1 MIVVCTGSKYYCRQR
16 LILPFGTITFLLLI
30 LMLMLTFSRG
40 WLFLQPLFF
49 CCSSRHIP
57 ASKQVGCCAKK
68 IGKRRPICSSLPSWK
83 HRACSQWQGE
93 EGCAGRVQPG
103 KSNLFPKNSTTRQ
116 ILNLKLAWGRVF
128 SELCTHTLLCQQYHK
143 IKENIIMMHIVM
155 TCD

>member
-1 MIVVCTGSKYYCRQR
+1 MIVVCTGSKYYCRRR

-103 KSNLFPKNSTTRQ
+103 KSNLFPQYNEVNKSH
-116 ILNLKLAWGRVF
+116 ILNWKLTWF
-128 SELCTHTLLCQQYHK
+128 SELCIQQSHK
-143 IKENIIMMHIVM
+143 IKENWIMMHIVM